1 MCLYICDYFKRI
13 TDEDLLIIDCQL
25 FKLAII
31 HISIQFNKVNSY
43 IMLHILLL
51 HKMSVH
57 NETEKTDLDK
67 IHVLKN
73 YTDNQTPV

>member
-1 MCLYICDYFKRI
+1 
-13 TDEDLLIIDCQL
+13 
-25 FKLAII
+25 
-31 HISIQFNKVNSY
+31 
-43 IMLHILLL
+43 MLHILLL